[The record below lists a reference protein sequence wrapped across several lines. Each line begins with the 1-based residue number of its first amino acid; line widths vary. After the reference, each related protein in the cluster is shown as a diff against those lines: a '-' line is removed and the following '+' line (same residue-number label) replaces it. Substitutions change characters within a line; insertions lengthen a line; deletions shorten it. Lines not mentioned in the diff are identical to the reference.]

1 MRIAIL
7 STPPVTSHG
16 WGRYTRDLIVA
27 LAAQGHEIVFIAS
40 SDVMADPSLPIF
52 KYHRF
57 LASVTAAKRFNSL
70 RLLAARPAVGRAIAD
85 CDVVHVIAEPYVLA
99 VPPGPKLVVTA
110 HGTYLPRTAH
120 QGVVGALYRR
130 IYHRATAICVSRYT
144 EQQVLAAVPAMR
156 TVVIPNGV
164 DFQRFQQPG
173 QPQIKTGP
181 TILSVGQVKARKG
194 FHILAQAMKEVR
206 QAIPD
211 AQAVFIGDS
220 SDNTYPQ
227 AIEAQLATDA
237 LSDADRLFGRVS
249 TTELHVCF
257 PFEVFIAFPA

>member
-57 LASVTAAKRFNSL
+57 LPSVTAAKRFNTL
-70 RLLAARPAVGRAIAD
+70 RLLAAMPAVHRAIAG
-85 CDVVHVIAEPYVLA
+85 CDVVHVIAEPYALA

-120 QGVVGALYRR
+120 QGVPVALYRR
-130 IYHRATAICVSRYT
+130 LYR
-144 EQQVLAAVPAMR
+144 
-156 TVVIPNGV
+156 
-164 DFQRFQQPG
+164 
-173 QPQIKTGP
+173 P
-181 TILSVGQVKARKG
+181 TPPLCLS
-194 FHILAQAMKEVR
+194 
-206 QAIPD
+206 
-211 AQAVFIGDS
+211 
-220 SDNTYPQ
+220 
-227 AIEAQLATDA
+227 
-237 LSDADRLFGRVS
+237 
-249 TTELHVCF
+249 
-257 PFEVFIAFPA
+257 